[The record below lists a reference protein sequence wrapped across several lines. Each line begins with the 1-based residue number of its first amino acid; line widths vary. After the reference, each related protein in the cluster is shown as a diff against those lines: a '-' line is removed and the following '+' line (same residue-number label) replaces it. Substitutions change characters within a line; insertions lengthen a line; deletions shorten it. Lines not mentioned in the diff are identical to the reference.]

1 MPAAGGDPSVVHD
14 RVPALYWSISAKGVY
29 FLTWDNHPPTP
40 KLYVDLYRFTDE
52 KIVRAGELPF
62 RVATEPGRFVV
73 SPDGR
78 RALASETTRND
89 IDLML
94 LENFR

>member
-1 MPAAGGDPSVVHD
+1 MLIHD
-14 RVPALYWSISAKGVY
+14 RVPASYWSISNKGIY
-29 FLTWDNHPPTP
+29 FLTSDGPTP
-40 KLYVDLYRFTDE
+40 KLYVDLYRFIDE
-52 KIVRAGELPF
+52 KIVRVGELPF
-62 RVATEPGRFVV
+62 RVSTAPGQFVV